1 LNALAGDTGGRF
13 LRNQNYFDGWVG
25 RMLDETSNYYLLAW
39 RPPTEEQKGA
49 KFKRVEVSVA
59 GRPDL
64 TVRLPRGF
72 LAGRPES
79 DAAKAAR
86 DNAPAP
92 GAAKG
97 PDAELRTAMLA
108 AAPVRGLPTQL
119 SLGFLDV
126 PGTGAVLTVSAQ
138 VATDVLGYGD
148 DGKQSAAVDLAGVVL
163 TDQGKPAG
171 SFKTR
176 LTVNPLSDRV
186 AVERPGVIYTN
197 KVPLKPG
204 LYQVRVAAR
213 DDRTGRVGST
223 ARWIEVP
230 DLAQKR
236 LTLSNL
242 MLNGQLV
249 GSHQKEGAE
258 QVQFSVDHRFKK
270 GSHLNFLTI
279 VYNAA
284 PGSGGAPDLESQIR
298 ISRDGRPIVN
308 TPARKIG
315 TPQGTDLARVPY
327 GADIALNNLPAGR
340 YVLQVTVN
348 DRAAKT
354 SATQQTTFDIE

>member
-1 LNALAGDTGGRF
+1 MRQFLFAVAVCASLAACDNSSGSSGSSPATPK
-13 LRNQNYFDGWVG
+13 
-25 RMLDETSNYYLLAW
+25 E
-39 RPPTEEQKGA
+39 GA
-49 KFKRVEVSVA
+49 KPAESQPAKSVA
-59 GRPDL
+59 KHPW
-64 TVRLPRGF
+64 
-72 LAGRPES
+72 
-79 DAAKAAR
+79 
-86 DNAPAP
+86 
-92 GAAKG
+92 
-97 PDAELRTAMLA
+97 
-108 AAPVRGLPTQL
+108 
-119 SLGFLDV
+119 
-126 PGTGAVLTVSAQ
+126 
-138 VATDVLGYGD
+138 
-148 DGKQSAAVDLAGVVL
+148 
-163 TDQGKPAG
+163 G
-171 SFKTR
+171 SFKKGSSAKLKTVTDTAGNKSEMTMTHTLVD
-176 LTVNPLSDRV
+176 LTADE
-186 AVERPGVIYTN
+186 AVVETEMAMTGFTN
-197 KVPLKPG
+197 KSTNKFPLKPG
-204 LYQVRVAAR
+204 IYQVRVAAR

-249 GSHQKEGAE
+249 GSKQKEGAE

-298 ISRDGRPIVN
+298 ISRDGQPIVN